1 MSLVLHELALDSPNA
16 PDRAGLR
23 ALIDNLPDAVL
34 EQGEDGR
41 IGLIGGCVEPIFG
54 RAEEAL
60 IGSRLDDLLV
70 PEDRL
75 SFAQLMSSAGRST
88 RLTGE
93 FTVLQPNGARIPCE
107 VSLQASRSSGG
118 SPTICAVFRDISAR
132 RALEA
137 DLRRAQQIATERERL
152 ATIGQLTAGVA
163 HEINNPLAYVKG
175 NLGSMS
181 EVVHDLQKRLQP
193 GNDLGSATA
202 ELAQMLRE
210 CLEGVDR
217 IAAIVQALKGMSRNR
232 PNERVRFDP
241 GRAAAEAVMVFRG
254 AKQGDCSVA
263 CDLPALPEVL
273 GSPGALSQVI
283 LNLLENGLDAMGGAG
298 SLALKGEARPETVR
312 ISVEDSGSGIP
323 AEVAPR
329 IYEPFFTTKEAG
341 KGTGLGLYICHQLI
355 ELMRGEISYRS
366 GAGGTTFTVELPIAR

>member
-1 MSLVLHELALDSPNA
+1 MSLVLHELAPDSPTA
-16 PDRAGLR
+16 PDRAALR

-54 RAEEAL
+54 RSDEAL

-75 SFAQLMSSAGRST
+75 TFAQLMSSAGRST

-107 VSLQASRSSGG
+107 VSLQPSRSSAG
-118 SPTICAVFRDISAR
+118 SPTICAVFRDISTR

-181 EVVHDLQKRLQP
+181 ELVQDLRRAMP
-193 GNDLGSATA
+193 ANHLGAASE

-254 AKQGDCSVA
+254 AKQGNCSIA

-298 SLALKGEARPETVR
+298 ALALKGEGRQETVR

-355 ELMRGEISYRS
+355 ELMGGEISYRS
-366 GAGGTTFTVELPIAR
+366 GTGGTTFTVELPIAR